1 MTNLGETQKFFG
13 ARADG
18 WEDRFPDDEA
28 AFARAIGEME
38 LRQGMAVLDLGCG
51 TGRALPLMRAAVSD
65 TGRVVGLDATP
76 EMLAAAR
83 RRGRDRFA
91 SLVLG
96 DAEALP
102 FADGAFDAVFAA
114 GLVPHLADPR
124 GGLAEIA
131 RVTRPHGKLA
141 VFHPIGRATLA
152 ARHGGTPS
160 DDEVTAPRRLAD
172 LLAATGWTPISIDD
186 GADRFLALAVRA

>member
-51 TGRALPLMRAAVSD
+51 TGRALPWMRAAVTD
-65 TGRVVGLDATP
+65 MGRVVGLDATP

-91 SLVLG
+91 SLVVG
-96 DAEALP
+96 AAEALP

-124 GGLAEIA
+124 GGLGEIA
-131 RVTRPHGKLA
+131 RVA
-141 VFHPIGRATLA
+141 
-152 ARHGGTPS
+152 
-160 DDEVTAPRRLAD
+160 
-172 LLAATGWTPISIDD
+172 
-186 GADRFLALAVRA
+186 